1 MAERSL
7 EDREQDRTTGL
18 GRIFDDTC
26 QRGVLRALI
35 LADLLAYL
43 SVRALRG
50 REEEEATMLTATNDR
65 SRRLFH
71 NEVPTLSGNSGSR
84 QERYRTPRV
93 GASHDNNH

>member
-50 REEEEATMLTATNDR
+50 SNDVDSDKR
-65 SRRLFH
+65 SVKAV
-71 NEVPTLSGNSGSR
+71 VP
-84 QERYRTPRV
+84 
-93 GASHDNNH
+93 